1 MKKYLVIGN
10 PINHSLS
17 PKLHTYWINQNNINA
32 SYTKQ
37 KLNINDLKN
46 LILKVREKKING
58 VNITVPFKKE
68 IIPYVDKLTSSAEA
82 TQSVN
87 TISLTDGKIIG
98 HNTDIEGFVK
108 AIKEIKYNIVGK
120 KILII
125 GSGGVSPS
133 IIFALYKMKAYNIV
147 LSNRTKE
154 KATYL
159 QNFYNNTI
167 VEKYGWNKIKV
178 VKWGDVPEF
187 DIVINATS
195 VGLTKDQK
203 LDLDFSNIGKDKL
216 FYDVIYNP
224 QETNFLKLGK
234 NSGNKTENGKKMF
247 VYQAAEAFKIW
258 HSIEPEINQEVMD
271 LLDD

>member
-68 IIPYVDKLTSSAEA
+68 IIPYLDKLTSSAEA

>member
-37 KLNINDLKN
+37 KLDINDLKN
-46 LILKVREKKING
+46 LILKVREKKISG

-68 IIPYVDKLTSSAEA
+68 IIPYVDKLTSNAEA

-87 TISLTDGKIIG
+87 TILLTDGKIVG

-120 KILII
+120 KILLI

-133 IIFALYKMKAYNIV
+133 IIFALYKMKASNVV

-154 KATYL
+154 KAIYL

-178 VKWGDVPEF
+178 VEWGDVPEF

-203 LDLDFSNIGKDKL
+203 LDLDFSNIGKNKL

-224 QETNFLKLGK
+224 KETNFLKSGK

-258 HSIEPEINQEVMD
+258 HNLKLIRRLWIY
-271 LLDD
+271 